1 MSEATLINPQSQNK
15 TEHLIEIGT
24 VIAGKYMV
32 TEKLNSTAG
41 ESQLYICE
49 YDGKKYAAKIYNRDR
64 TEANELMKR
73 LNKTDLPYIS
83 KPYEWGGYDGRYYE
97 IYDYYPKGSLKGKT
111 FTAEELLENIIPSL
125 NEALHTLHKTNII
138 HRDIKPSNITL
149 RDNGKDIVLI
159 DFGISSVRNNDST
172 VLVSESGMTPE
183 YSAPETFKGLYLE
196 ESDYYSLGITI
207 YELFCGFTPYNGMNS
222 EEIEKYIVMQ
232 KIPFPDDMPD
242 ALKNLITALTYSDIS
257 GRNDSRNPNRRWTY
271 KEVKKWCEGE
281 EQVIPGTVV
290 DTKFRFAGKSYEDL
304 SEFGAELL
312 EKLQTEQNEDISFYE
327 TVFSEH
333 RLSEY
338 AKIIYCGEKEKYNAV
353 SDLEALYEANKDNKH
368 NKAVVFFVAGF
379 VLSGTRQLR
388 IKDKSF
394 SDINE
399 LSAFLQKQL
408 DTNEREF
415 GNWCK
420 NITNGKGELNPQVEA
435 WLTVLGK
442 KKEIEKWKENTK
454 NERT

>member
-1 MSEATLINPQSQNK
+1 MI
-15 TEHLIEIGT
+15 
-24 VIAGKYMV
+24 
-32 TEKLNSTAG
+32 
-41 ESQLYICE
+41 
-49 YDGKKYAAKIYNRDR
+49 
-64 TEANELMKR
+64 
-73 LNKTDLPYIS
+73 
-83 KPYEWGGYDGRYYE
+83 
-97 IYDYYPKGSLKGKT
+97 
-111 FTAEELLENIIPSL
+111 
-125 NEALHTLHKTNII
+125 
-138 HRDIKPSNITL
+138 
-149 RDNGKDIVLI
+149 
-159 DFGISSVRNNDST
+159 
-172 VLVSESGMTPE
+172 
-183 YSAPETFKGLYLE
+183 
-196 ESDYYSLGITI
+196 
-207 YELFCGFTPYNGMNS
+207 
-222 EEIEKYIVMQ
+222 
-232 KIPFPDDMPD
+232 
-242 ALKNLITALTYSDIS
+242 
-257 GRNDSRNPNRRWTY
+257 
-271 KEVKKWCEGE
+271 
-281 EQVIPGTVV
+281 
-290 DTKFRFAGKSYEDL
+290 FRFAGKSYEDL